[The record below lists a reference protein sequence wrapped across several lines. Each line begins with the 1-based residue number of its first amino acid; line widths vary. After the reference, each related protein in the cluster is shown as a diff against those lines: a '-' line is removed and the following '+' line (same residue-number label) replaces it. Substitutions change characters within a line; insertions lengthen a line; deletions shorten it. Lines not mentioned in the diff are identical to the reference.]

1 MAMAR
6 SEDFKTP
13 EGRLSYAR
21 SLFKARAQ
29 EGGPLK
35 YGCVLIFP
43 LASRPALEKVVAEV
57 IVAEW
62 GPKGLERAKAGLI
75 KSPFLAGDGKEARS
89 KKTGDIHPG
98 MGPEVFFIRTQANVD
113 YPPWVR
119 WTDKNKQETE
129 ATVYSGC
136 YGKAV
141 INAFAWHNDKNG
153 DGVSFGI
160 SGFQKLRDGE
170 KLGGGEGG
178 DPEKWV
184 EHIEDAGEV
193 PTETKTGAGASGLFG
208 ALAGLCVLPG
218 LLDAFNGLF
227 G

>member
-1 MAMAR
+1 MAR

-35 YGCVLIFP
+35 YGCTLIFP

-75 KSPFLAGDGKEARS
+75 KSPFLAGDGKEARN
-89 KKTGDIHPG
+89 KTTGDLHPG
-98 MGPEVFFIRTQANVD
+98 MGADKFFIRVQANED
-113 YPPWVR
+113 RPPWIR
-119 WTDKNKQETE
+119 WKDSNLQETE
-129 ATVYSGC
+129 TNVYSGC
-136 YGKAV
+136 HGKAV
-141 INAFAWHNDKNG
+141 INAFAWEHPQNG
-153 DGVSFGI
+153 CGISFGI
-160 SGFQKLRDGE
+160 EGFQKLQDGE
-170 KLGGGEGG
+170 RLGGSSGQ

-184 EHIEDAGEV
+184 EVLEDAGEA
-193 PTETKTGAGASGLFG
+193 PPETKTGAGASGLFG
-208 ALAGLCVLPG
+208 
-218 LLDAFNGLF
+218 
-227 G
+227 